1 MLTLVLLAAIFIVVV
16 VLLYRAKYLVIAA
29 KGGLGTLLIFCLA
42 CFAYGL
48 VKGFEFYHGY
58 APPGFEAAWTTA
70 LFFGFAF
77 GPFVLFFS
85 GLITVAIVYAKRRL
99 EKE

>member
-29 KGGLGTLLIFCLA
+29 KGGLGTLFIFCLA

-48 VKGFEFYHGY
+48 LKGFEFYHGS
-58 APPGFEAAWTTA
+58 APPGFEAAWTTVV
-70 LFFGFAF
+70 FFGFAF
-77 GPFVLFFS
+77 GPLVLFVS
-85 GLITVAIVYAKRRL
+85 GLMAVAIVYAKRKL
-99 EKE
+99 EKK